1 MTCAHILFYHIVRKY
16 YGLFVHY
23 RYIKSLPVNEAFITY
38 CANSCSATVFK
49 ACVIIAGQLS
59 TSTQQPNDVTYEE
72 VPGPTHYNDP
82 CQPISLENN
91 EAYGVHKSGNE
102 EMTSETCPQEVD
114 LKSNEA
120 YGVRGEVQESNL
132 EDEANTEGALYDVI
146 EGERKDVTESHIDE
160 QLGMTSVQFQYLT
173 FSFSNT

>member
-23 RYIKSLPVNEAFITY
+23 HYIKSLYEAFIMY
-38 CANSCSATVFK
+38 CANSCSAIAFK
-49 ACVIIAGQLS
+49 ACGIIAGQLL
-59 TSTQQPNDVTYEE
+59 TSTQLPNDVAYEE
-72 VPGPTHYNDP
+72 VLGPTHYKDP
-82 CQPISLENN
+82 CQLIPLENN
-91 EAYGVHKSGNE
+91 EAYDVHKFRNE
-102 EMTSETCPQEVD
+102 KMPGETCPQEVD
-114 LKSNEA
+114 LKSNAA

-146 EGERKDVTESHIDE
+146 EGERKDVTESHINE
-160 QLGMTSVQFQYLT
+160 QLGMTSLQFQYLT

>member
-1 MTCAHILFYHIVRKY
+1 M
-16 YGLFVHY
+16 
-23 RYIKSLPVNEAFITY
+23 
-38 CANSCSATVFK
+38 
-49 ACVIIAGQLS
+49 
-59 TSTQQPNDVTYEE
+59 TYEE

-82 CQPISLENN
+82 CQLIPLESN
-91 EAYGVHKSGNE
+91 EAYSVHKSGNE

-146 EGERKDVTESHIDE
+146 EGERKDVTESHINE
-160 QLGMTSVQFQYLT
+160 QLGMTSTVSVSNIQYLKYLT
-173 FSFSNT
+173 EYSHVFLVVCDLHLYFY